1 MIISVDNRMIF
12 ENDFEVLYI
21 KSEFSTSTIELER
34 GIYEGSNFNDFIENI
49 IYNLELSDFEV
60 YDGLCNVGLFGKLC
74 EVENGYIKE
83 ME

>member
-1 MIISVDNRMIF
+1 MIIGVDNRMIF

-21 KSEFSTSTIELER
+21 KSEFSTSIIELER
-34 GIYEGSNFNDFIENI
+34 DTYEGSNFNDFIEDI

-60 YDGLCNVGLFGKLC
+60 YDSLCNVGLFGKLC

-83 ME
+83 VE